1 MTLPIPH
8 WINNKKVTPEHSQ
21 FLPVYCPASG
31 DVSKQ
36 VACADQALVN
46 QAVASAHKAFPAW
59 ANTPVVKRAKIMFK
73 FKELLEKNRK
83 ELLKYSLLQEQKL
96 LKEREE
102 RKKLEDQRLEL
113 SKYLEKEGKD
123 LETQTQNARVPQ
135 EHPIVGLYTQLQSIR
150 YNYQQQDAVVD
161 YARTTVL
168 QDLHKEVIEVL
179 GQYKEMPDELK
190 EIANA
195 TYRLTKELLGEHNTP
210 KQKYFP

>member
-1 MTLPIPH
+1 MEYDQ
-8 WINNKKVTPEHSQ
+8 KKVAETLAKMMPQERIKY
-21 FLPVYCPASG
+21 LEKLAAEAKK
-31 DVSKQ
+31 D
-36 VACADQALVN
+36 LTN
-46 QAVASAHKAFPAW
+46 TEQAVKQSQ
-59 ANTPVVKRAKIMFK
+59 
-73 FKELLEKNRK
+73 ELLEKNRK
-83 ELLKYSLLQEQKL
+83 ELLKHALLQEQKL
-96 LKEREE
+96 LKEQEE

-123 LETQTQNARVPQ
+123 LETQAQNARVPQ

-190 EIANA
+190 EIADA
-195 TYRLTKELLGEHNTP
+195 TYRLTKELLGEQNAP